1 MSWGAGRLRIA
12 RLLGVPVYLHFSW
25 LILFG
30 LLAWTLATGYFP
42 ALDPRLP
49 KLSYWTQGLA
59 ASLLLFASILLHELG
74 HAAVALRS
82 GLETRSVTLFVFGGV
97 AELSRDPEDGRTEF
111 RVALAGPLVS
121 LALAVGFGLLS
132 VAPAL
137 GPAARAVAR
146 YLALINVSVA
156 LFNLVPAFPL
166 DGGRL
171 LRGLLWNAMGK
182 ARATRAAAAA
192 GGVFAFFL
200 MASGVLALLGGAGI
214 VGMWYL
220 ALGFFLREASGG
232 AYGQARLEEAL
243 RGVRVRDVMLTR
255 VETLPAGISL
265 AEAAQAHFLR
275 TGYGSYPVVRG
286 EAVVGLLCLRDVLRV
301 PQARREATSVQ
312 AAMRR
317 LGPAIAV
324 APDQPLGAA
333 LSKMASGDAP
343 RQLVIEDGRL
353 VGLLTM
359 SSVLR
364 QLRVREE
371 LAA

>member
-1 MSWGAGRLRIA
+1 LRIG

-42 ALDPRLP
+42 ALDPHLPRL
-49 KLSYWTQGLA
+49 SHWIEGLV
-59 ASLLLFASILLHELG
+59 ASLLLLASILLHELG
-74 HAAVALRS
+74 HAVAARRS
-82 GLETRSVTLFVFGGV
+82 GLEIQSVTLFVFGGV
-97 AELSRDPEDGRTEF
+97 AEMAQDPADGRTEF
-111 RVALAGPLVS
+111 RIALAGPLVS
-121 LALAVGFGLLS
+121 LGLAIAFGLAS

-137 GPAARAVAR
+137 GPAPRAVAR

-171 LRGLLWNAMGK
+171 LRGLLWNTMGK
-182 ARATRAAAAA
+182 ARATRAAATA
-192 GGVFAFFL
+192 GGVFALFL
-200 MASGVLALLGGAGI
+200 IASGVVALLGGAGI
-214 VGMWYL
+214 VGLWYF
-220 ALGFFLREASGG
+220 ALGFFLREAAGG
-232 AYGQARLEEAL
+232 AYGQARLDEAL
-243 RGVRVRDVMLTR
+243 RGVTVRDVMLTH
-255 VETLPAGISL
+255 VETLPADISL
-265 AEAAQAHFLR
+265 AEAAQTHFLR

-286 EAVVGLLCLRDVLRV
+286 ESVVGLLCLRDVLRV
-301 PQARREATSVQ
+301 PPPQREGLSVQ
-312 AAMRR
+312 GAMRC

-324 APDQPLGAA
+324 APDEALGAVLA
-333 LSKMASGDAP
+333 KMARTDAP